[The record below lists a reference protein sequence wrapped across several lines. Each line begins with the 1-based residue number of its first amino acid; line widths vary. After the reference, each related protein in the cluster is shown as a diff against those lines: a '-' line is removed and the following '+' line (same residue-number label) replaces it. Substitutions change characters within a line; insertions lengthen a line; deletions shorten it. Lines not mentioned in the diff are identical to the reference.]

1 MKSIYLL
8 SAICFLFSFSAVS
21 QNNFNDLVLKI
32 DKDLESFSEKYPQE
46 TVSILTDKQE
56 YFAGENIFVSC
67 FVNING
73 RQSFLS
79 KTLYIELGDESG
91 KIMEKKMLAI
101 EKGHSN
107 AIISIPI
114 DLTSGVYFMNAYSL
128 WMKNAP
134 ELIAQKPI
142 VVLGPDYISKPF
154 ILQNNSSD
162 IKNVVFIPESN
173 SWSEGQSQNF
183 ILQLLDKNKIPLNKN
198 FSIFENTNEIFSGQT
213 DNNGLCKIELTLKKN
228 SIYQLKSGLQQ
239 FNLSLQAN
247 QGIGLSFNID
257 NKTKLFV
264 SLQKSASV
272 PSNQFLLVGVDQEK
286 LCYQSVFDFA
296 EGMTATAITKS
307 KLPAGV
313 INFLLFDESLNIVAQ
328 RYYFNPSSITS
339 SISSSKVDNNLIIKT
354 DTSVNSSVLMITT
367 PLNQSILGAN
377 NLISLIPE
385 LQSQYSIQIPDL
397 SPTSL
402 NTIDQ
407 LFCLHSSNYIGK
419 KWELKAPEL
428 KYIVESGITLRGN
441 IKPYAG
447 KGNSGGYKAELI
459 IKAEDSTTYFSSVQT
474 LPNGDFAI
482 GDLSFQKA
490 AKVYFQGNNTSNSKE
505 LLNMQLYPSYFDT
518 LSHLS
523 VLPYIKFEKYYTSTP
538 IPGIQ
543 KQFDEFSN
551 DGKYKIME
559 AVIVKAK
566 IRSKLDSL
574 KQAYLTPLFTD
585 GNSTILQPEGHYINF
600 WQFLRGK
607 APGLRMEGSI
617 DNPSVYFTRYGG
629 TLSATNNTGE
639 DLSES
644 FGEQPGLLFFLNEVE
659 VSRDV
664 VASLDVN
671 DIALVIINEEPMAAL
686 GAYNGMIGIYTK
698 KGVSLGNTTSKSMAF
713 EKRMGYSNYKSVYR
727 LNKEQFKQGM
737 TLFFGPIPKNFHISL
752 PSNFKNKIVLAG
764 WNSNNEFVFVE
775 N

>member
-1 MKSIYLL
+1 M
-8 SAICFLFSFSAVS
+8 ICFLLCFSAAS
-21 QNNFNDLVLKI
+21 QNNFKDLVLKI
-32 DKDLESFSEKYPQE
+32 DKDLEGFSEKYPQE
-46 TVSILTDKQE
+46 TVSILSDKQE
-56 YFAGENIFVSC
+56 YFAGENIFASC

-73 RQSFLS
+73 NQSFLS
-79 KTLYIELGDESG
+79 KTLYIEFGDESG
-91 KIMEKKMLAI
+91 KIIEKKMLAV
-101 EKGHSN
+101 EKGLSN
-107 AIISIPI
+107 AVISIPVN
-114 DLTSGVYFMNAYSL
+114 LTSGVYFMNAYSL

-142 VVLGPDYISKPF
+142 VVLGSDYVSKPF
-154 ILQNNSSD
+154 ILQNNSND

-173 SWSEGQSQNF
+173 AWIEGQPQNF
-183 ILQLLDKNKIPLNKN
+183 VLQLLDKNKIPLSKT
-198 FSIFENTNEIFSGQT
+198 FSILENGNEIFSGQT
-213 DNNGLCKIELTLKKN
+213 DKNGLGKIELTLKKN
-228 SIYQLKSGLQQ
+228 AIYQLKSGSQQ
-239 FNLSLQAN
+239 FNLSLPAN

-257 NKTKLFV
+257 NKAKLFV
-264 SLQKSASV
+264 SIQKSASV
-272 PSNQFLLVGVDQEK
+272 QSNQFLLVGVDQEK
-286 LCYQSVFDFA
+286 LCYQSVFDFS
-296 EGMTATAITKS
+296 EGMTATAINKS

-313 INFLLFDESLNIVAQ
+313 INFLLFDESQNIVAQ
-328 RYYFNPSSITS
+328 RYYFNPSSIS
-339 SISSSKVDNNLIIKT
+339 SPISSSKVDNNFIIKA
-354 DTSVNSSVLMITT
+354 DTSVNNSILVITT
-367 PLNQSILGAN
+367 PFSQSILGVS

-385 LQSQYSIQIPDL
+385 LQNHYSVQIPDF
-397 SPTSL
+397 SPASL

-407 LFCLHSSNYIGK
+407 LFCLLSSNYVGK

-441 IKPYAG
+441 IKPYVG

-474 LPNGDFAI
+474 SPNGDFAI
-482 GDLSFQKA
+482 GDLAFQKA

-523 VLPYIKFEKYYTSTP
+523 VLPYIKFEKYSTSTP
-538 IPGIQ
+538 IPDIQ

-559 AVIVKAK
+559 AIIVKAK
-566 IRSKLDSL
+566 ARSKLDSI

-585 GNSTILQPEGHYINF
+585 GNSTIIQPEGHYINF

-607 APGLRMEGSI
+607 APGLKMEGSI
-617 DNPSVYFTRYGG
+617 DNPTVYFSRYGG
-629 TLSATNNTGE
+629 TLSPINNTGE

-644 FGEQPGLLFFLNEVE
+644 FGEQAGLLFFLNEVP
-659 VSRDV
+659 VSKDV

-671 DIALVIINEEPMAAL
+671 DIALVVINEQPMAAL

-713 EKRMGYSNYKSVYR
+713 EKRMGYSNYKSAYR
-727 LNKEQFKQGM
+727 LNNEQFKKGT
-737 TLFFGPIPKNFHISL
+737 TLFFGFVNKNFHISL
-752 PSNFKNKIVLAG
+752 PANFKYKMVLAG
-764 WNSNNEFVFVE
+764 WNSNNEFTFFE